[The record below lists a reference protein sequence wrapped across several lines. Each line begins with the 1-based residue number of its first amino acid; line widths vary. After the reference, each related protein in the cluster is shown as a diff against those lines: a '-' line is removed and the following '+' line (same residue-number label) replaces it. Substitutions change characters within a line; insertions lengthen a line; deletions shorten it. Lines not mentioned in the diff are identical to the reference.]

1 MAVSLLLA
9 LALLSATAPF
19 ATDMYLP
26 TLPAV
31 GAEFGAP
38 DSVVQLTLSGFF
50 VGMALGQLM
59 VGPISDVIGRRRLLI
74 AGAIV
79 ALVASAI
86 AALSPSIAIFV
97 AARFLQGLGG
107 GACVVLARAMVPD
120 LLSGREAAKTYSLL
134 MAILAIAPAVA
145 PIVGGLLAE
154 PIGWRGIYWVL
165 TGLHGVQLL
174 VVLKIVPET
183 GGQSPGGQ
191 GATGQ
196 RFLARVLSNYAA
208 VLKSPRFW
216 GFLTAMAFAFA
227 SMFCY
232 IAASSFVFQQE
243 FGLSPRGYAA
253 VFALNAVG
261 MCVGSFVNSRCI
273 DKLGTKK
280 VMLGGLCLALLG
292 NVLLLIAVLSGAG
305 LVWIILA
312 LLLCISPNGVIMG
325 NSTAMATGLMRTR
338 AGSVTAIMGF
348 GQSVLAAVVG
358 PLMGLGGNTAVVMSL
373 GMSAC
378 IAIAAAGA
386 VLATRNFVD

>member
-1 MAVSLLLA
+1 M
-9 LALLSATAPF
+9 ALL
-19 ATDMYLP
+19 
-26 TLPAV
+26 
-31 GAEFGAP
+31 
-38 DSVVQLTLSGFF
+38 
-50 VGMALGQLM
+50 
-59 VGPISDVIGRRRLLI
+59 
-74 AGAIV
+74 
-79 ALVASAI
+79 ASAI

-120 LLSGREAAKTYSLL
+120 LLSGREAAKTYSML

-183 GGQSPGGQ
+183 GGQSTDGHGSGTQ
-191 GATGQ
+191 T
-196 RFLARVLSNYAA
+196 FLVRVLSNYAT

-253 VFALNAVG
+253 VFALNALG

-305 LVWIILA
+305 LVWIIVA

-348 GQSVLAAVVG
+348 GQIGRAHV
-358 PLMGLGGNTAVVMSL
+358 
-373 GMSAC
+373 
-378 IAIAAAGA
+378 
-386 VLATRNFVD
+386 